1 MKTLITLS
9 IFLFICMGIQAQ
21 TDILIKTKN
30 NTKVV
35 DIDTLTGIKNKTL
48 RCESDT
54 LYLINPY
61 GIKAFYKCI
70 DDLSKVKNLSSSLD
84 NLSLNL
90 NSINSNVNTMFNNM
104 GEVNSFIKKYS
115 AETEK
120 NLLSLESNNAI
131 LSKNLTEVNQKMAEL
146 QANLKAQ
153 QMKNLGTNLMWGA
166 GGITVGGLIVAAL
179 MLVK

>member
-1 MKTLITLS
+1 MKTHIIIS
-9 IFLFICMGIQAQ
+9 IFLLLFTGIQAQ
-21 TDILIKTKN
+21 TDILIKSKN

-35 DIDTLTGIKNKTL
+35 DIDTLTGIKNKTI
-48 RCESDT
+48 RCEYDT
-54 LYLINPY
+54 LYIINPY

-115 AETEK
+115 SETEK
-120 NLLSLESNNAI
+120 NLITLETNNAV
-131 LSKNLTEVNQKMAEL
+131 LNKNLTEVNQKMAEV
-146 QANLKAQ
+146 QASLKAQ
-153 QMKNLGTNLMWGA
+153 QMKNIGTNLMWGA
-166 GGITVGGLIVAAL
+166 GGITVGGLLVAVL
-179 MLVK
+179 MLAP

>member
-9 IFLFICMGIQAQ
+9 IFLSICMGIQAQ
-21 TDILIKTKN
+21 TVILIKTKN
-30 NTKVV
+30 NSKVI

-54 LYLINPY
+54 IYIINPY

-131 LSKNLTEVNQKMAEL
+131 LSKNLTEVNQKMAEV